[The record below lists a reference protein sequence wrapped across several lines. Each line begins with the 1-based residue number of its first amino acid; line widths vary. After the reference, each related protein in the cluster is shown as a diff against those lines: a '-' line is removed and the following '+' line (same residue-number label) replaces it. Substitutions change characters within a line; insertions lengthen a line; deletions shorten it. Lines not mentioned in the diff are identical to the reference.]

1 MTISARTLQN
11 NKAKGAKYER
21 QVCDMLTAE
30 LGVPVERRRLE
41 GQLDRGDVA
50 GIPGLIIEC
59 KNERKWGVWQ
69 WLREAKAEAEHATRH
84 SSSDTL
90 GVVFK
95 RQLGFPDPADSAVI
109 MDVPT
114 FLALWEAYAEAMR
127 REDLDER

>member
-11 NKAKGAKYER
+11 NKAKGARYER
-21 QVCDMLTAE
+21 DVCEMLTEE
-30 LGVPVERRRLE
+30 LGQPVERRRLE

-59 KNERKWGVWQ
+59 KNEKAWKVWQ
-69 WLREAKAEAEHATRH
+69 WLREAKREAAVETIRSGKPA
-84 SSSDTL
+84 L

-95 RQLGFPDPADSAVI
+95 RQVGFPDPADSAVL

-114 FLALWEAYAEAMR
+114 FLALWEAYSSI
-127 REDLDER
+127 RESGKA